1 MVRSKFGRD
10 SIVVS
15 RSNTKITTPHKG
27 KQTLNTPTKKTNNVK
42 YVEHVRDLINSIKSI
57 NKEDKKEIL
66 LLLDQYKQDFPELC
80 QCYANDDLYQDQP
93 QNIWLA
99 SLFPLVLTIR
109 DSLKTLD

>member
-10 SIVVS
+10 PTVVS
-15 RSNTKITTPHKG
+15 SDPIIITQPKG
-27 KQTLNTPTKKTNNVK
+27 KTQQPTSTRKTNNVK
-42 YVEHVRDLINSIKSI
+42 YVEHVKDLINSIKSI
-57 NKEDKKEIL
+57 NKEGKKEIL